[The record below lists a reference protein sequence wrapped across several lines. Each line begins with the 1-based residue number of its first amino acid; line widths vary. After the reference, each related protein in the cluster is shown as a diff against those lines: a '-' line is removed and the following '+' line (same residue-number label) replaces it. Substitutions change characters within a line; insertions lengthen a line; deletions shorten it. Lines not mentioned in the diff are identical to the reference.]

1 LQLDLGVSQ
10 GSRFDASFG
19 GKPASSE
26 IARTNCISEIGQA
39 RSGQISLLKGA
50 ASGIGVPVQFRGNE
64 QSNPT
69 CAESRVEYWQI
80 NALVGKSSLHF
91 LQSCCEAA
99 FFWRES
105 HFVNENH
112 ARRHASMPKVVTT
125 CSNHPRAPLNRLIR
139 LTLGLAKFRK
149 PPTNCAS
156 WANSL

>member
-1 LQLDLGVSQ
+1 MFESWLHMD
-10 GSRFDASFG
+10 
-19 GKPASSE
+19 SE
-26 IARTNCISEIGQA
+26 PLKKSNCNA
-39 RSGQISLLKGA
+39 
-50 ASGIGVPVQFRGNE
+50 
-64 QSNPT
+64 NPT

-80 NALVGKSSLHF
+80 NALVEKSSLHF

-99 FFWRES
+99 FFWRQS

-125 CSNHPRAPLNRLIR
+125 RSNHPRAPLNRLIR

-156 WANSL
+156 WAKPSNSKRSWSRRV